1 MDRHFGKILVFL
13 VVLLAYSCGQVGFI
27 TGGEDDEYAP
37 KPILED
43 VRPPTASIN
52 VKPKEIIIPF
62 DEFIQL
68 NSPAKNISVV
78 PADVTL
84 EATVKGKS
92 LSLKPI
98 KGDWVDNTTYA
109 IYLNRAVKDL
119 NEGNDSLMIYVF
131 ATGNY
136 IDSLTTAVRVVDA
149 YTNKPK
155 KSITVGLYEQE
166 LIDDT
171 SKVSPRYV
179 VMTDDAGLAQF
190 SYLQKGP
197 FYAYA
202 FNDKNQNTQLNEG
215 ETRGKLTTI
224 IYADTSTEVIPEI
237 RLMEP
242 RASKFEVKTN
252 NFIAPATWCLG
263 FSKAVPED
271 TRIIFTNPQPEH
283 LLWNDKKDSL
293 TIFYAMKSRSGKVEL
308 VIENIDSRDTISK
321 NYFFKDAVKFN
332 YTTNLEKGSLLIGDT
347 LKIQLIEAINFID
360 SSQIEVMGKRLGD
373 SVYVSINPIYSKN
386 RGDELTL
393 YHSRVFDS
401 IRVTLPA
408 KAIGGANFSN
418 PEEILLKYNM
428 QPKSKVGTLIV
439 KLDSIPEFGLLE
451 VTTDKGILVKKI
463 KLEQGVLEYTVIDL
477 QPKNYSFRLLIDT
490 DGDRYWSLGDIFTNK
505 QAERIIWFDRK
516 TQIRPN
522 WDVEVKLTL
531 KPEKASVGI
540 EVE

>member
-1 MDRHFGKILVFL
+1 MDRQFGKILVFL

-43 VRPPTASIN
+43 VRPPMASIN

-84 EATVKGKS
+84 EATVKGKT

-171 SKVSPRYV
+171 SRVSPRYV
-179 VMTDDAGLAQF
+179 VMTDDTGLAQF

-202 FNDKNQNTQLNEG
+202 FNDKNQNTRLNEG
-215 ETRGKLTTI
+215 EARGKLTTI

-237 RLMEP
+237 RLMAP
-242 RASKFEVKTN
+242 RAAKFGVKTN
-252 NFIAPATWCLG
+252 SFIAPATWCLG
-263 FSKAVPED
+263 FSKTVPED

-293 TIFYAMKSRSGKVEL
+293 TVFYAMKSRSGKVEL
-308 VIENIDSRDTISK
+308 VIENINSRDTISK
-321 NYFFKDAVKFN
+321 KYFFKDPEKFN

-360 SSQIEVMGKRLGD
+360 SSQIDVMGKPLGD
-373 SVYVSINPIYSKN
+373 SVYVSITPIFSKN
-386 RGDELTL
+386 RADELTL

-408 KAIGGANFSN
+408 KTIGGANFSN
-418 PEEILLKYNM
+418 PEEILLKYTV
-428 QPKSKVGTLIV
+428 QPKSKVGTLII

-451 VTTDKGILVKKI
+451 VHTDKGILVKKI
-463 KLEQGVLEYTVIDL
+463 KLEQGVLEYNVIDL
-477 QPKNYSFRLLIDT
+477 QPKTYSFRLLIDT
-490 DGDRYWSLGDIFTNK
+490 DGDGYWSLGDIFTN
-505 QAERIIWFDRK
+505 QEAERVIWFDSK
-516 TQIRPN
+516 TQIRAN

-531 KPEKASVGI
+531 KPGEEALEP